1 MEKLIFF
8 VDDDKMILN
17 LLEYT
22 LKNRHDYNIRT
33 FSSGEECLE
42 NIGLKPDL
50 IVMDHYF
57 KSNGKENMSGL
68 EALKEIQK
76 YDRSLPVVILTGY
89 DDKKL
94 ARKYLETGA
103 IKYIPKSDYFID
115 ELMLTIDESL
125 L

>member
-22 LKNRHDYNIRT
+22 IKNRHDYDVRT
-33 FSSGEECLE
+33 FSSGEECLK
-42 NIGLKPDL
+42 NMDLKPDL

-57 KSNGKENMSGL
+57 KSNGKKNMSGL

-76 YDRSLPVVILTGY
+76 YDRSLPIVILTSSY
-89 DDKKL
+89 DKKL
-94 ARKYLETGA
+94 AKKYLEKGA
-103 IKYIPKSDYFID
+103 IRYIPKNDYFID
-115 ELMLTIDESL
+115 ELMLTIDQNLS
-125 L
+125 